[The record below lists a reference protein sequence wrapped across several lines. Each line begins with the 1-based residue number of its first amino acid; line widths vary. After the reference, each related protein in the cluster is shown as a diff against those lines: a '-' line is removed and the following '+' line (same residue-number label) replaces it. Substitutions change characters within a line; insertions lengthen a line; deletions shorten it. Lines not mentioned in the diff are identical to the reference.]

1 LKFIDNIRNLFL
13 VLEDAVIDAI
23 SKQAIISYPN
33 ETGGFLVGKYIN
45 DCRTALV
52 TDLVLPLKS
61 ESGPMSYKRDTDGMD
76 CLWDELY
83 KDGLIYLGEWHS
95 HPDSSA
101 SYSNMDKQAL
111 TNIATSTTVV
121 IRHPIMLIS
130 SVSKTRIR
138 EYRAYYYYNGQIIEY
153 EQDRD

>member
-1 LKFIDNIRNLFL
+1 
-13 VLEDAVIDAI
+13 
-23 SKQAIISYPN
+23 
-33 ETGGFLVGKYIN
+33 
-45 DCRTALV
+45 
-52 TDLVLPLKS
+52 
-61 ESGPMSYKRDTDGMD
+61 MSYKRDTDGMD